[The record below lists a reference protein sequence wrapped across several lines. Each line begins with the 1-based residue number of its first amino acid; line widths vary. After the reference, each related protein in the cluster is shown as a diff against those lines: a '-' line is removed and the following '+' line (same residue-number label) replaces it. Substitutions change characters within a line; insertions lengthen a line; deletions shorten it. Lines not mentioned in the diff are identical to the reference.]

1 MQQPHYNK
9 DLDVRQI
16 GTEDLSHAR
25 LVAGR
30 AFMEHA
36 EDWYGEDET
45 ALAGFDGEG
54 TMVCAL
60 GYQLES
66 LWWGAAQIPAGAI
79 GGVATDPKHKRRGH
93 AGGLMV
99 RAIHILRER
108 GCCVSP
114 LWPFSFRWYGK
125 FGWACPAPRLELK
138 VWPDLVRQATA
149 PVGEVRRA
157 TAEDAS
163 AVQRLHT
170 EGAQLRNGQSV
181 RSEAFWQKEDIR
193 CELWGLEGDGGGVD
207 CSALM
212 GIGDMG
218 RGQGKRITVR
228 ELHGASFA
236 AQLKFV
242 RSLADVDG
250 VAALKLELPPDSLL
264 LHAFPER
271 FDGVVEHD
279 LALRVLDVAQ
289 ALAHLKP
296 PENLQATVSFEVADW
311 VVNADKPLAATVQ
324 AEGGQVQVSEG
335 ADKDALRCDI
345 NTFTQLF
352 AGGLTVAQ
360 ARAMGRLTGG
370 NPAVGAAGD
379 ALLHGRV
386 PYRSDVE
393 VG

>member
-9 DLDVRQI
+9 ELDVRQLE
-16 GTEDLSHAR
+16 TEDLPRAR

-30 AFMEHA
+30 AFMEHT
-36 EDWYGEDET
+36 EDWYEDDET
-45 ALAGFDGEG
+45 TLAGFDGEG
-54 TMVCAL
+54 TLVCAL
-60 GYQLES
+60 GCQLES

-93 AGGLMV
+93 AGGLIV
-99 RAIHILRER
+99 QAIHILRER
-108 GCCVSP
+108 GCYVSP

-138 VWPDLVRQATA
+138 IWPDLVRQATTA
-149 PVGEVRRA
+149 VGAVRRA

-170 EGAQLRNGQSV
+170 QGAQLRNGQSV
-181 RSEAFWQKEDIR
+181 RSAAFWQKEDIR
-193 CELWGLEGDGGGVD
+193 RELWVLEGDDGEVA

-212 GIGDMG
+212 GIGDIG

-228 ELHGASFA
+228 ELHGACFA
-236 AQLKFV
+236 TQLKFV
-242 RSLADVDG
+242 RSLADMDG
-250 VAALKLELPPDSLL
+250 VAALNLELPPDSLL
-264 LHAFPER
+264 LHAFPDR
-271 FDGVVEHD
+271 FDASVEHD
-279 LALRVLDVAQ
+279 LGLRVLDVGP
-289 ALAHLKP
+289 ALAQLKP
-296 PENLQATVSFEVADW
+296 PENLQATVAFEVADW
-311 VVNADKPLAATVQ
+311 VVNADKPIAVIVQ
-324 AEGGQVQVSEG
+324 AEEGQAQVSAR

-360 ARAMGRLTGG
+360 ARAMGRLSGG
-370 NPAVGAAGD
+370 NPAMGAACD
-379 ALLHGRV
+379 ALLYGRV

-393 VG
+393 AG